1 MASWAPVLALSGF
14 HYSGVSKDLTFLPK
28 LANNPFR
35 SFWCTPTAWGM
46 YSQSDSKQRVRTGVK
61 VLEGQLA
68 IGRLR
73 LPARTVPRDVRIS
86 IAGNVVRPTVSRS
99 GDVAILAFGPE
110 IRLDAQSELEIAAE
124 IG

>member
-1 MASWAPVLALSGF
+1 
-14 HYSGVSKDLTFLPK
+14 
-28 LANNPFR
+28 
-35 SFWCTPTAWGM
+35 M

-61 VLEGQLA
+61 VLEGQLT

-86 IAGNVVRPTVSRS
+86 IAGNVVRPKVSRS
-99 GDVAILAFGPE
+99 GDVAILAFEPE

-124 IG
+124 IGSNASKQG